1 MGKITVYRKAY
12 TRKDGTRVK
21 ATTYRT
27 TDKGKPGKTPKSKR
41 FFNPKV
47 KTGWRKNQAAAVR
60 RRKALQAHK
69 GNKTAAG
76 RALQELAN
84 VTTDART
91 AKLAKADADY
101 FFKQLKS
108 QRH

>member
-1 MGKITVYRKAY
+1 MGKITVHRKAY

-21 ATTYRT
+21 AAKYRT
-27 TDKGKPGKTPKSKR
+27 EDKGKPGRTPKSRR
-41 FFNPKV
+41 FFNPTV
-47 KTGWRKNQAAAVR
+47 KMGWRKNQTAAVR
-60 RRKALQAHK
+60 RKKALKAHN

-91 AKLAKADADY
+91 AKLAKSDANY
-101 FFKQLKS
+101 FFSQLK
-108 QRH
+108 